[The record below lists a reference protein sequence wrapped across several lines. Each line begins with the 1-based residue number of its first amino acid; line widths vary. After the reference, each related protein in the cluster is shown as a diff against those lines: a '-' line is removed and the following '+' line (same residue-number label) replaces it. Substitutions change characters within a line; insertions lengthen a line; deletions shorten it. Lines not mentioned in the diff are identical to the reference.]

1 MFPPRLFFGKNATS
15 TIERAFTML
24 RVTNRNTGASNWHT
38 RTLLGTSVY
47 YKKTSFTTF
56 FTNILMLTTD
66 ISPELGCFQQPDA
79 FLCSLYTCI

>member
-47 YKKTSFTTF
+47 YIKQALLHF
-56 FTNILMLTTD
+56 
-66 ISPELGCFQQPDA
+66 
-79 FLCSLYTCI
+79 

>member
-47 YKKTSFTTF
+47 YIKQA
-56 FTNILMLTTD
+56 LLH
-66 ISPELGCFQQPDA
+66 
-79 FLCSLYTCI
+79 FLQTY